1 MLKKI
6 INACGCVDIKIV
18 ILLFFVL
25 AIIYSS
31 YYKEI
36 NSAIT
41 GKDCDCD

>member
-18 ILLFFVL
+18 ILLFFIL
-25 AIIYSS
+25 SIIYAS
-31 YYKEI
+31 YHNEI

-41 GKDCDCD
+41 GKECDCD